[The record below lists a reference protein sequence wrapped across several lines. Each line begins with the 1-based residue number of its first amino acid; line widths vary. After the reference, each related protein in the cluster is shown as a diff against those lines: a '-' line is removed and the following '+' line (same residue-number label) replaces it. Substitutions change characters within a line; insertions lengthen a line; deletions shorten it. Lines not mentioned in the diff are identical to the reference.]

1 MCGWGGG
8 GHGSAGNRVF
18 GPKVYVR
25 SPRSSD
31 PVTERFTACRPERR
45 FRLRVENGPGQTR
58 PVTGA
63 SIVLNGVE
71 VLKPSD
77 FSRTAERLERAV
89 PLASRNTLG
98 LRLSGDA
105 GAALSLAIVADVPC
119 AAVRFASPRP
129 GASVPAGELAVTG
142 TLGGLPDAGVTVNGM
157 PGFVEGAAFAA
168 MVPVTPEVTALVA
181 TATRP
186 DGTTVQVRQPL
197 RVTAAAAS
205 ALDLRARR
213 HGGLPP
219 VATGFYLMSAV
230 AIARVTLDPANGDPP
245 FEGTGADR
253 LETQTFV
260 YTRPGVYTPAVR
272 VTDPRGG
279 VHTGS
284 TVVHAYDRA
293 RLEARLQA
301 IWQPF
306 RDALRAGDATRA
318 VSLAHRSIRERYA
331 RIFGQPGPAGMAVRD
346 RHLAGITL
354 VEVGFGGAEAGMLR
368 EEDGQTFSFGILF
381 EYDVDGVWR
390 PSRF

>member
-1 MCGWGGG
+1 
-8 GHGSAGNRVF
+8 
-18 GPKVYVR
+18 
-25 SPRSSD
+25 
-31 PVTERFTACRPERR
+31 
-45 FRLRVENGPGQTR
+45 
-58 PVTGA
+58 
-63 SIVLNGVE
+63 
-71 VLKPSD
+71 
-77 FSRTAERLERAV
+77 
-89 PLASRNTLG
+89 
-98 LRLSGDA
+98 
-105 GAALSLAIVADVPC
+105 
-119 AAVRFASPRP
+119 
-129 GASVPAGELAVTG
+129 
-142 TLGGLPDAGVTVNGM
+142 M

-186 DGTTVQVRQPL
+186 DGTTVQARQPL

-219 VATGFYLMSAV
+219 VATGFYLMSTV

-253 LETQTFV
+253 LEAQTFV

-272 VTDPRGG
+272 VTDPRGD

-284 TVVHAYDRA
+284 TVVHVYDRA

-301 IWQPF
+301 IWQQF

-318 VSLAHRSIRERYA
+318 VSLVHSSIRERYE
-331 RIFGQPGPAGMAVRD
+331 RIFSQLGPAGMAVMD

-368 EEDGQTFSFGILF
+368 EEDGQTRSLGILF
-381 EYDVDGVWR
+381 ECDVDGVSR
-390 PSRF
+390 PSRS